1 MPGLLLCSVI
11 PGMVNI
17 GQLIANGGPS
27 ARDFFGDAGQP
38 ATALRIPYKGN
49 RQPIQLDTLYAAIW
63 VILSQFP
70 SPRSCHL
77 LPRPED
83 IFRIFRLSVSDETQ
97 FISLEIC
104 CCPVYNSIIGDSRFD
119 NRLPSFF
126 SSEKDHPCPQSS
138 IRQALLAL
146 PTSWKPRC

>member
-1 MPGLLLCSVI
+1 MPGLLLCSVL

-38 ATALRIPYKGN
+38 ATALRIPCKGN

-70 SPRSCHL
+70 

-104 CCPVYNSIIGDSRFD
+104 CCPVYNSIIGGLSLR
-119 NRLPSFF
+119 
-126 SSEKDHPCPQSS
+126 
-138 IRQALLAL
+138 
-146 PTSWKPRC
+146 